1 MVYEKCLAERNATL
15 QHIYG
20 NVHSIPSV
28 IPTAGTLLD
37 VNNINGT
44 LYSIRMIPLGGFVQM
59 EGESEESSDSRAF
72 SNVSIIKRIAIGQTR
87 GFRKKYCRGQ
97 NTGERRG
104 EQTGENGGEKPKTQ
118 KQRKTQK
125 AKDETRGGH

>member
-1 MVYEKCLAERNATL
+1 MYW
-15 QHIYG
+15 
-20 NVHSIPSV
+20 
-28 IPTAGTLLD
+28 GTTICSGL
-37 VNNINGT
+37 
-44 LYSIRMIPLGGFVQM
+44 
-59 EGESEESSDSRAF
+59 
-72 SNVSIIKRIAIGQTR
+72 IKRIAIGQTR